1 MGCIWS
7 TEYSVHPIYSSLL
20 GTYLGIHP
28 THPILYSVQYIL
40 QYMVTLSGVVD
51 QPTRAIMC
59 YRVRIYDH
67 IQSTVLH
74 TPYCYIR
81 VHKRKFNSITYIILL
96 RTAIQNTFV
105 LYLTPFENR

>member
-1 MGCIWS
+1 
-7 TEYSVHPIYSSLL
+7 
-20 GTYLGIHP
+20 
-28 THPILYSVQYIL
+28 
-40 QYMVTLSGVVD
+40 MVTLSGVVD

-81 VHKRKFNSITYIILL
+81 VHKRKFNSIAYIILL